1 MLHSPS
7 ALLVQP
13 GRLTACLV
21 GAGALLLLLGG
32 IDARGSVADA
42 DPALR
47 HGTARQAMDHLDGLR
62 AVTLRLGEPASDPVR
77 PPVGQDLKHART
89 ALGADMIA
97 LRELARPGEEEA
109 ALRGAL
115 AALALYQTA
124 WTDLRDRVQSDD
136 AVGAD
141 RARAVAGPLGA
152 RAASA
157 LASLGHAID
166 DGTVA
171 AGIAR
176 ASSDRAARYWNAGL
190 ALVAA
195 GLLLLAAA
203 RLQGT
208 ATGAGLS
215 QPRA

>member
-1 MLHSPS
+1 MLHPPT
-7 ALLVQP
+7 ALLVRP
-13 GRLTACLV
+13 RRLTACLA
-21 GAGALLLLLGG
+21 GAGALLVLAGG
-32 IDARGSVADA
+32 LDARGSVADADA

-62 AVTLRLGEPASDPVR
+62 AVTLRLGQPATDPAR

-124 WTDLRDRVQSDD
+124 WTDLRDRIQSDD
-136 AVGAD
+136 AAGAD
-141 RARAVAGPLGA
+141 QARAVAGPLGV

-166 DGTVA
+166 DGNVA
-171 AGIAR
+171 AGMAR
-176 ASSDRAARYWNAGL
+176 ASCDRAARYWNAGL

-208 ATGAGLS
+208 SAGLS